1 MTYGIATDVPAW
13 LRLFPDRDHYWLTA
27 WFAYAIGQGAR
38 TPEGVLKIVQRVV
51 ERKLAWATSQT
62 SETLC
67 RATLLALVM
76 HRQSALDYAK
86 GLLER

>member
-1 MTYGIATDVPAW
+1 MTHDTATDVHAW

-27 WFAYAIGQGAR
+27 WFDYAIGQGAR
-38 TPEGVLKIVQRVV
+38 TPDGVLEIVQRVV
-51 ERKLAWATSQT
+51 DRKLAWTTSQT

-67 RATLLALVM
+67 RATLLALVI

-86 GLLER
+86 GLLEL